1 MLGRLR
7 LDSETARKP
16 IIEKKVGRDTSLAER
31 QAAMR
36 ARAGQKLRIVKA
48 NQDKA
53 HDSLRIKLVE

>member
-16 IIEKKVGRDTSLAER
+16 IIEKKVGRDTPLAER
-31 QAAMR
+31 QAA
-36 ARAGQKLRIVKA
+36 RAGQKIRIVKA